1 MLIFFD
7 IDGTLIGEGSRVI
20 PESAREAIQEARRRG
35 HICVINT
42 GRSRKLVGED
52 LTGQTEFDGLIMG
65 CGTMIVYH
73 GETMLHRSFSE
84 EESHRIID
92 GLRRHE
98 IDACLEGSEDNF
110 CEPDD
115 RMFTEVF
122 RRFIHRFDDLHYR
135 WMDDAPGRFDKFY
148 SYADRREKME
158 AFQKEFSD
166 LLDFVDRKEGYYE
179 VMPKGYSKASAME
192 VMAEK
197 LGIPMS
203 QTAALGDSSNDLSML
218 ACAGISIAMGN
229 ATEDVKAMAD
239 FVTTAVE
246 DDGIRNALRWLTGR
260 DDRSGQRSRVS
271 GHRDFR

>member
-7 IDGTLIGEGSRVI
+7 IDGTLIGEGSHVI

-35 HICVINT
+35 HFCVINT

-73 GETMLHRSFSE
+73 GETLLHKSFSR
-84 EESHRIID
+84 EESRRIID
-92 GLRRHE
+92 GLRRHG

-122 RRFIHRFDDLHYR
+122 RQFIHRFDSLHYR
-135 WMDDAPGRFDKFY
+135 RMDDAPGHFDKFY
-148 SYADRREKME
+148 SYTDRREKME
-158 AFQKEFSD
+158 AFRREFSD

-179 VMPKGYSKASAME
+179 IMPRGYSKASGME
-192 VMAEK
+192 LMAEK

-203 QTAALGDSSNDLSML
+203 RTAAVGDSSNDLPML
-218 ACAGISIAMGN
+218 DCAGISIAMGN
-229 ATEDVKAMAD
+229 ATEDVKESAD

-246 DDGIRNALRWLTGR
+246 DDGIRNALRWLGALGDGT
-260 DDRSGQRSRVS
+260 V
-271 GHRDFR
+271 